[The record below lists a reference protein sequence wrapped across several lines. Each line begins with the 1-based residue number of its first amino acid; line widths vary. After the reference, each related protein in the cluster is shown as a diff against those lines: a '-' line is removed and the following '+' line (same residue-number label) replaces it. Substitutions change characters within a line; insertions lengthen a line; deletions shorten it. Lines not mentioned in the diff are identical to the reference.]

1 MLRSFLFNPW
11 PCLLTRKNETPSVV
25 SREAFKA
32 QLKSERSKHA
42 RSGAAATA
50 ANVDLVLNTSCHVAV
65 FGSAVSGRPFEERI
79 WWEEGKEGME
89 AEALVAD
96 CAVF

>member
-1 MLRSFLFNPW
+1 MEP
-11 PCLLTRKNETPSVV
+11 PSVV

-50 ANVDLVLNTSCHVAV
+50 ANVDLVLNTSCLVAV
-65 FGSAVSGRPFEERI
+65 LGSAVSGRPFEERI

>member
-1 MLRSFLFNPW
+1 MEP
-11 PCLLTRKNETPSVV
+11 PSVV

-42 RSGAAATA
+42 RSGAATA
-50 ANVDLVLNTSCHVAV
+50 ANVDLVLNTSCLVAV
-65 FGSAVSGRPFEERI
+65 LGSAVSGRPFEERI